1 MCGVFGYG
9 GFEVPK
15 YNTFIEDKN
24 GERIDFVL
32 DVAKRSRLNMG
43 MRDGTLT
50 VRVPYGC
57 SKQQLESFINNN
69 LGWIKEQKNKAS
81 VGLPKD
87 FCDGERLRLLGNELT
102 LTLFKLISI
111 FLPR

>member
-57 SKQQLESFINNN
+57 SKQQLES
-69 LGWIKEQKNKAS
+69 
-81 VGLPKD
+81 
-87 FCDGERLRLLGNELT
+87 
-102 LTLFKLISI
+102 LITI
-111 FLPR
+111 WAG

>member
-1 MCGVFGYG
+1 MVKNIAPHKRMCGAFGYG

-24 GERIDFVL
+24 GERIDFIL

-57 SKQQLESFINNN
+57 SKQHTAKKGKVLPLLLEF
-69 LGWIKEQKNKAS
+69 
-81 VGLPKD
+81 
-87 FCDGERLRLLGNELT
+87 LL
-102 LTLFKLISI
+102 SI
-111 FLPR
+111 FHKWQVNI

>member
-24 GERIDFVL
+24 GERIDFIL

-43 MRDGTLT
+43 MRDGILT

-69 LGWIKEQKNKAS
+69 LGWIREQKTRRRWVCRKISAMAKGS
-81 VGLPKD
+81 DFWGTSLP
-87 FCDGERLRLLGNELT
+87 
-102 LTLFKLISI
+102 
-111 FLPR
+111 

>member
-24 GERIDFVL
+24 GERIDFIL

-43 MRDGTLT
+43 IRDGTLISA
-50 VRVPYGC
+50 C
-57 SKQQLESFINNN
+57 
-69 LGWIKEQKNKAS
+69 A
-81 VGLPKD
+81 
-87 FCDGERLRLLGNELT
+87 LRLC
-102 LTLFKLISI
+102 KAAA
-111 FLPR
+111 

>member
-24 GERIDFVL
+24 GERIDFIL

-43 MRDGTLT
+43 MR
-50 VRVPYGC
+50 
-57 SKQQLESFINNN
+57 
-69 LGWIKEQKNKAS
+69 A
-81 VGLPKD
+81 
-87 FCDGERLRLLGNELT
+87 LRL
-102 LTLFKLISI
+102 FKAAA
-111 FLPR
+111 

>member
-1 MCGVFGYG
+1 M
-9 GFEVPK
+9 PK

-24 GERIDFVL
+24 GERIDFIL

-43 MRDGTLT
+43 IRDGTLT

-69 LGWIKEQKNKAS
+69 LGWIKEQKDKVA

-102 LTLFKLISI
+102 LTLVQADKYFSPKIH
-111 FLPR
+111 